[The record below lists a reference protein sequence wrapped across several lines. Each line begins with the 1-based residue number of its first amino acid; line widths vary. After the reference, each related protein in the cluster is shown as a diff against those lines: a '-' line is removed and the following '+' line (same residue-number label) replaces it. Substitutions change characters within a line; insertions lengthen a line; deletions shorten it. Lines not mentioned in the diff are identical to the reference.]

1 MGQAGLEGVWG
12 LWSLRIH
19 CGNATRER
27 EPSRSK
33 IKGHCEASEDTAGKA
48 ELCHAGRLLPGR
60 ALAHVSSGTLLPRSR
75 RESALNKD

>member
-33 IKGHCEASEDTAGKA
+33 IKGHCEAGEDTAGRLSRATRAACSPA
-48 ELCHAGRLLPGR
+48 EPWPTRPRGPCSHEAAVNLL
-60 ALAHVSSGTLLPRSR
+60 
-75 RESALNKD
+75 